1 LIDLLSAHNSTNGRE
16 NFLYQKS
23 SAMNNVH
30 SDFHNIFI
38 RSGLKVSSSIK
49 KILSSF
55 KKELKNSQAK
65 FKETKRSALKGF
77 ATQYSIESSYK
88 IFDSKTFLAAVEQK
102 IIEKFKPQTK
112 VRLILRTKIVCSCS
126 N

>member
-1 LIDLLSAHNSTNGRE
+1 LLSAHNSTNGRE

-55 KKELKNSQAK
+55 KKELKIRKRNSK
-65 FKETKRSALKGF
+65 K
-77 ATQYSIESSYK
+77 
-88 IFDSKTFLAAVEQK
+88 QK
-102 IIEKFKPQTK
+102 SQ
-112 VRLILRTKIVCSCS
+112 L
-126 N
+126 